1 MRGVAGISKNAPG
14 GKGPL
19 TRGALFTFS
28 TDFRDVVR
36 AQLLKMRRWPDNCLT
51 SESKKGIYTVVREV
65 QFPLEGNLLCPHFG
79 TIFRY
84 TEYLK
89 KRVETWEKRVKT
101 RRKKAHDHEVP
112 EKNPRRYDGCAYA
125 IGRVHQYFLPADHW
139 HRFLYHRDL
148 HQRRCQHGNRYSAV
162 LPGYDPAVPRD
173 RRRRQARRRAADCQV
188 HHRCRHR
195 YRRGQALRSRGPAG
209 SERAGHH
216 LRCHQLQW
224 FCVPG
229 PDEQLRRYG

>member
-28 TDFRDVVR
+28 TDFRDMVR
-36 AQLLKMRRWPDNCLT
+36 AQLLKMRRRPDNCLT

-65 QFPLEGNLLCPHFG
+65 QFPLEGNLLYPNFG

-125 IGRVHQYFLPADHW
+125 IGRVHQYFLPAGRDSPSIFHW
-139 HRFLYHRDL
+139 KIFRTIGAVSSSKTILL
-148 HQRRCQHGNRYSAV
+148 CSSSQR
-162 LPGYDPAVPRD
+162 
-173 RRRRQARRRAADCQV
+173 
-188 HHRCRHR
+188 
-195 YRRGQALRSRGPAG
+195 
-209 SERAGHH
+209 
-216 LRCHQLQW
+216 
-224 FCVPG
+224 
-229 PDEQLRRYG
+229 